1 MTIKRKTKSHPYL
14 VEYFKVLP
22 IYKKHIEK
30 PKIKCLK
37 NIYLLSELHFYE
49 ELNVIK
55 TNYAFKGY
63 AMSYNV
69 EIMLKNTKQ
78 MEKLNL
84 NQFIL
89 IQQQKQ

>member
-14 VEYFKVLP
+14 VEYFKGLP

-30 PKIKCLK
+30 PKINCLK